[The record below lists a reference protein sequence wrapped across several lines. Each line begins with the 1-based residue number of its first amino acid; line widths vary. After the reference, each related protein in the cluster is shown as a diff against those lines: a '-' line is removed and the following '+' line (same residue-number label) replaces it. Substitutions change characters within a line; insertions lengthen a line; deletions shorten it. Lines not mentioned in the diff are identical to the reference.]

1 MTNIRYVCLSKASIY
16 FDKDKYLIVQSF
28 NLFLSKESPYIFLS
42 KGLKHFFPK
51 ASIYFCQKHQIL
63 CPNWKCT
70 FLHSINVFSS
80 KVSIYFVYRIN
91 IFCPKYQCIFLQS
104 MDIYFVYCINIFL
117 SKGSMYFAPKYK
129 YIFRLTYHYTFVE
142 RINIFFSKV

>member
-1 MTNIRYVCLSKASIY
+1 MCLSKASIY

-51 ASIYFCQKHQIL
+51 QQYIFVKSIKYYVQID
-63 CPNWKCT
+63 
-70 FLHSINVFSS
+70 NVLFS
-80 KVSIYFVYRIN
+80 KVSIYFS
-91 IFCPKYQCIFLQS
+91 PKYQYIFRLSYQY
-104 MDIYFVYCINIFL
+104 IL
-117 SKGSMYFAPKYK
+117 SKVSMYFAPKYK
-129 YIFRLTYHYTFVE
+129 YIFRLTYHYTFVQ